1 MLDIQTMFLRM
12 YRGQI
17 LDERFLSRHELD
29 GFLQV
34 PMSVETFTL
43 PEDLIDALRTMINSF
58 AGIGSEA
65 NLPYN
70 EAVLRELSKNREVL
84 HQWVEQSI
92 LQTKLMD

>member
-17 LDERFLSRHELD
+17 LDERFLSSHELD

-43 PEDLIDALRTMINSF
+43 PEDLIDALRTMIDSF
-58 AGIGSEA
+58 AGVGSEV

-70 EAVLRELSKNREVL
+70 EAVLRELAKNREVL